1 RPKFRGM
8 SGFRFAQQLSW
19 EIAAQS
25 REYLYSN
32 EMWRQLSDWSAYN
45 EVKLPTERLKHWH
58 PLNQAIYVGY
68 KTLLPGLLVAAKGD
82 RPLRA
87 ASTEGRYPF
96 LDEQVVDFCATVA
109 PHFKL
114 RGLTDKWLLRQ
125 VAANVAPNQ
134 IGSRRKTMFRA
145 TMSPAFLRDKRPV
158 WVDELLSPQS
168 LAATGYFDPV
178 NVNPAREI
186 QKRKSKYSL

>member
-1 RPKFRGM
+1 M
-8 SGFRFAQQLSW
+8 
-19 EIAAQS
+19 
-25 REYLYSN
+25 
-32 EMWRQLSDWSAYN
+32 
-45 EVKLPTERLKHWH
+45 
-58 PLNQAIYVGY
+58 
-68 KTLLPGLLVAAKGD
+68 AAKGD

-96 LDEQVVDFCATVA
+96 LDEQVVDFCAAIA

-125 VAANVAPNQ
+125 VAANMAPNQ
-134 IGSRRKTMFRA
+134 VGSRRKTMFRA
-145 TMSPAFLRDKRPV
+145 TMSPAFLRDNRPA

-178 NVNPAREI
+178 KVNRAREI
-186 QKRKSKYSL
+186 QKRKSKYSLQRLSLDIGLIGVIATQLWHHIFCGGGLADLDTWTPTQSTGRTTFLAKPHFLERAYAARTNGDSS